1 MPFRLELSARPK
13 CLPHPSSPLPGTR
26 RQRHVLFGR
35 VSSLPPFTG
44 STFAGRP
51 GARFDALPRT
61 QGGFSSARPCPRRP
75 ILHWVGMQ
83 SKSVLSWRTTVRR
96 PPHPT
101 ALRCK
106 STHQQIR
113 VGTQICWFVPCMA
126 SPITGHH
133 ASASSL
139 PWRESVW
146 PSGLSVSMR
155 RGVAARRTVCAGGCY
170 PRVATRERS
179 PSCSERSREF
189 ARVWNLNLFTHED

>member
-1 MPFRLELSARPK
+1 MLA
-13 CLPHPSSPLPGTR
+13 HPSSPLPGTR

-75 ILHWVGMQ
+75 ILHWWNAVEVGIE
-83 SKSVLSWRTTVRR
+83 LAYYRTSS
-96 PPHPT
+96 PHPT

-113 VGTQICWFVPCMA
+113 VGTQICWLCPAWRAPLRAPRFRVVAPLA
-126 SPITGHH
+126 RERLAFRPVSVH
-133 ASASSL
+133 AA
-139 PWRESVW
+139 
-146 PSGLSVSMR
+146 
-155 RGVAARRTVCAGGCY
+155 GVAARRTVCAGGCY